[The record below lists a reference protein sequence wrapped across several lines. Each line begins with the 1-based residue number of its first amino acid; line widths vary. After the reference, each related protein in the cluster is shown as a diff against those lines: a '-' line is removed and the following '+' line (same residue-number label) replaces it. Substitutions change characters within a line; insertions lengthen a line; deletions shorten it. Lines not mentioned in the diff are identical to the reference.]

1 MKLRMEVSEVL
12 IKQVILFSVLLL
24 AVIGTLLHQAIMGK
38 VLKGQIEAT
47 VVPLAEVI
55 EVLKR
60 QVTLVSMLPL
70 EELGVSGKTGHQG

>member
-1 MKLRMEVSEVL
+1 
-12 IKQVILFSVLLL
+12 
-24 AVIGTLLHQAIMGK
+24 MGK

-55 EVLKR
+55 EVLKK

>member
-12 IKQVILFSVLLL
+12 MKQVILFSVLLL

-38 VLKGQIEAT
+38 VLKGQIEAA
-47 VVPLAEVI
+47 VVPLAEGI

-60 QVTLVSMLPL
+60 RVTLVSMLPL
-70 EELGVSGKTGHQG
+70 EELGVSGKTGRQG